1 MQWPPLRN
9 KFQIDF
15 IVILCTNILDEGV
28 LCPEFLCTF
37 IFIFSRKLGHY
48 LHPASWMLCI
58 GKEKNTKLRFPIF
71 FSSSNFFSSSPN
83 WEENKWWMKKIY
95 NPVPTLSKST
105 TVAKI
110 TIGSQQQ
117 QQHYIKNIVFR
128 LSMYVHETPLGI
140 Y

>member
-1 MQWPPLRN
+1 MATS
-9 KFQIDF
+9 KKQISNQF
-15 IVILCTNILDEGV
+15 HCNSLYEYFRWRCFVSRI
-28 LCPEFLCTF
+28 LCTF
-37 IFIFSRKLGHY
+37 IFILSRKLGHY

-58 GKEKNTKLRFPIF
+58 GKENNAKLRFPIF
-71 FSSSNFFSSSPN
+71 FSSSNFFSSSPH